1 MSPEK
6 YKNKSSQE
14 NDDQGI
20 KPIYTPAS
28 KLPTT
33 KEGIRKPWNYFS
45 PWQFWPSEPFQ
56 CGLCTRVH
64 QRPAVRI
71 FICNK
76 HLSRNINNK
85 DIIDSPWQHREC
97 QAYQCPDST
106 SPHTFSPKGNWSKSL
121 LSNHYSFSSSLCR
134 SPPSDPSSQGGAGWA
149 CQLSSKG
156 GERRPEHHVKL
167 PLFFLLQAISQ
178 DNWTCFLSTWETKAL

>member
-1 MSPEK
+1 MYFRGGQIIIVRSARRFCLSTTDVSPSGKIFSTCAVKQQQKNQNLQMSPEK

-85 DIIDSPWQHREC
+85 RYHWFTLTAQGVPGLSVPRLHISSHFL
-97 QAYQCPDST
+97 
-106 SPHTFSPKGNWSKSL
+106 TFG
-121 LSNHYSFSSSLCR
+121 
-134 SPPSDPSSQGGAGWA
+134 
-149 CQLSSKG
+149 
-156 GERRPEHHVKL
+156 KL
-167 PLFFLLQAISQ
+167 
-178 DNWTCFLSTWETKAL
+178 K